1 MKAVASQKG
10 FTLLEILLVLAVSG
24 VLVSGILT
32 AIFQTTR
39 VTADSTNRI
48 SAYEDIR
55 DAAYWISKD
64 IRMASTSNLTNGAP
78 AVDALTLDWTVWYDS
93 GGSLIQFGDY
103 RRVKYALSA
112 ERLERSY
119 GKYLPASKPS
129 LPIPDSNFTWQS
141 QEHKLVGYH
150 VTDVQF
156 SRQAQIIQLTV
167 TSSPED
173 SPESSEQMT
182 YHMYLQPKE
191 AAVR

>member
-39 VTADSTNRI
+39 VTAQTTTQI
-48 SAYEDIR
+48 AAYEDIR
-55 DAAYWISKD
+55 QAAFRIAKD
-64 IRMASTSNLTNGAP
+64 IRMASTSNLTDGAP
-78 AVDALTLDWTVWYDS
+78 AVNALTLDWTIWYDS
-93 GGSLIQFGDY
+93 GGNLVQFGEY
-103 RRVKYALSA
+103 HRVKYALSA
-112 ERLERSY
+112 KRLERSY
-119 GKYLPASKPS
+119 GKYLPALEPS
-129 LPIPDSNFTWQS
+129 LPILDNSFTWQS

-173 SPESSEQMT
+173 RPETSEQMT

-191 AAVR
+191 SAVR